1 VEIIESDID
10 PVLLH
15 SLKNGDQQAFER
27 LFKQYARKLFTFSL
41 SYLKDEEEAQEVVQE
56 VFLKIWLNRITLKT
70 DTSFQSY
77 LFTIAFNSIRKSFNR
92 KAKNDQ
98 YKLDVIDDLD
108 EGQDVA
114 DYEQNYQLVSQK
126 LEQFIDEMSE
136 KRKDI
141 FIQRKKQGKPVKQ
154 IAEDMGI
161 SVKTV
166 ENQITESMKY
176 LKRRFQEEL
185 PEGLLFLVLFL
196 GSVNFD
202 L

>member
-1 VEIIESDID
+1 MEIIESDID

>member
-1 VEIIESDID
+1 VEIIKSDID
-10 PVLLH
+10 PALLH

-27 LFKQYARKLFTFSL
+27 VFKQYAQKLFSFSL
-41 SYLKDEEEAQEVVQE
+41 SYLKDEDEAQEVVQE

-98 YKLDVIDDLD
+98 YKLDVIDELD

-114 DYEQNYQLVSQK
+114 DYEQNYQFVSQK
-126 LEQFIDEMSE
+126 LEQFIDEMPE

-141 FIQRKKQGKPVKQ
+141 FIQRKKQGKPVRQ
-154 IAEDMGI
+154 IAEEMGI

-185 PEGLLFLVLFL
+185 PEGLFFLVLFL
-196 GSVNFD
+196 GMENFD
-202 L
+202 S

>member
-1 VEIIESDID
+1 MEIIKSDID
-10 PVLLH
+10 PALLH

-27 LFKQYARKLFTFSL
+27 VFKQYAQKLFSFSL

-114 DYEQNYQLVSQK
+114 DYEQNYQFVSQK
-126 LEQFIDEMSE
+126 LEQFIDEMPE

-141 FIQRKKQGKPVKQ
+141 FIQRKKQGKPVRQ
-154 IAEDMGI
+154 IAEEMGI

-185 PEGLLFLVLFL
+185 PEGLFFLVLFL
-196 GSVNFD
+196 GTENFD
-202 L
+202 S